1 MEYIKRKS
9 IAQLKNSINDIS
21 NTIDVEDTTLIAP
34 SINLVESMSGIPA
47 DSVILYDGDDIPEG
61 YEEVEGMIAS
71 SGSGLI
77 TEILWENPDPTAS
90 FEYQPIIL
98 KHTDYD
104 ICEIIYIVDS
114 STNIQS
120 SVKFLKGYDTRLLDI
135 DTGDTRDIY
144 YHIQTDKINQ
154 MFIAQD
160 SYNFSGT
167 NCVPLKVIG
176 YRFPETEVSSEL
188 CTFTIDGSTYE
199 FTKGMTWNEFTD
211 SDYNTRLVFSVSYYD
226 WGNYIFYNGISDIV
240 YGIGMGEGVFVQ
252 ANEPIINGYTYHFE
266 GETPL
271 LITFKIDST
280 TFTAEEGMTWAE
292 WCDSEYP
299 AQTGG
304 DYACA
309 YIDDNGNV
317 ESSSPGVYLDVQAN
331 DVIIANH
338 AYTSTSTGP
347 V

>member
-34 SINLVESMSGIPA
+34 SINLVESMSGIPT

-61 YEEVEGMIAS
+61 YEEVKGMVAS

-120 SVKFLKGYDTRLLDI
+120 SVKFLKGYDTRLFDI

-144 YHIQTDKINQ
+144 YHIQTDKIYQ

-176 YRFPETEVSSEL
+176 YRFPETEVSSASCS
-188 CTFTIDGSTYE
+188 CTISMVTGTFE
-199 FTKGMTWNEFTD
+199 FTKGMTWRDLAKTNSIVDVSEG
-211 SDYNTRLVFSVSYYD
+211 YVVFNNAVAA
-226 WGNYIFYNGISDIV
+226 I
-240 YGIGMGEGVFVQ
+240 YGIGMGIGVYVQ
-252 ANEPIINGYTYHFE
+252 PDEYIINGYSY
-266 GETPL
+266 G
-271 LITFKIDST
+271 
-280 TFTAEEGMTWAE
+280 
-292 WCDSEYP
+292 SE
-299 AQTGG
+299 
-304 DYACA
+304 
-309 YIDDNGNV
+309 
-317 ESSSPGVYLDVQAN
+317 VY
-331 DVIIANH
+331 
-338 AYTSTSTGP
+338 
-347 V
+347 